1 MITKLLKDELLS
13 FLHGNRKAD
22 LVEVYL
28 FYLEK
33 RFDLKPVLFP
43 KEKKIYKS
51 LEDLIFQL
59 EQRGQLYRETEIKI
73 QFGKDSVNAETA
85 KIYICPHTGKVFGNN
100 TCHNPQDA
108 IYDWVSKCPENT
120 ETDNGMKVK
129 RFYVSEDPQIIKNY
143 ITKRKE
149 PISKIVYS
157 SAVTGKLFN
166 SKEATIEDFKKNHI
180 KYLTIQEV
188 QNQNRFEI
196 EQSFLN
202 FLQEYLKESEIQK
215 FVEELS
221 KHAEFESYLE
231 KWLQ

>member
-1 MITKLLKDELLS
+1 MITKILKDELLV
-13 FLHGNRKAD
+13 FLHDNRKAD
-22 LVEVYL
+22 LVSAYL

-33 RFDLKPVLFP
+33 RFDLQPVLFP

-51 LEDLIFQL
+51 LEDLIYQL
-59 EQRGQLYRETEIKI
+59 EKRSQLYRETEIKI
-73 QFGKDSVNAETA
+73 QFGKDSVNEDTK
-85 KIYICPHTGKVFGNN
+85 KIYICPHTGKVFGDN

-108 IYDWVSKCPENT
+108 IYDWVSRCPENT
-120 ETDNGMKVK
+120 ENDNGMKIK
-129 RFYVSEDPQIIKNY
+129 RFYVSEDPKIIKNY

-149 PISKIVYS
+149 PISKTVYS
-157 SAVTGKLFN
+157 SAVSGKLFN
-166 SKEATIEDFKKNHI
+166 SKEAIFEDFKKSHI

-196 EQSFLN
+196 EQSFLD
-202 FLQEYLKESEIQK
+202 FLQEHLKESEIQK

-231 KWLQ
+231 KWLR